1 MIDKEMDDLTAL
13 WQQAKA
19 GSSEQSTSDIDS
31 IIKAGEARKKNA
43 LAAHYGNAAVL
54 SGTVVMLVFYF
65 YYLYDFQDMLSK
77 IGYNLM
83 IGGLTIRIVIEFFSA
98 WRSRKVKFSD
108 TAAGSLKNSVSFH
121 EFRKRIHGP
130 VTIII
135 FGLYFVGFYMLT
147 PEFSRYISI
156 GWLIAMD
163 VSAIVVAIILI
174 LFIRK
179 GIRQELRD
187 LEKLVELQRSLAKEN

>member
-1 MIDKEMDDLTAL
+1 MKDKEMDDLTTL

-19 GSSEQSTSDIDS
+19 GSNEPSASNITS
-31 IIKAGEARKKNA
+31 IIKAGEVRKKNT

-54 SGTVVMLVFYF
+54 SGTVAMLVFYF
-65 YYLYDFQDMLSK
+65 YYLYNFQDVLSK
-77 IGYNLM
+77 VGYNLM
-83 IGGLTIRIVIEFFSA
+83 IGGLSVRIIIELFSV
-98 WRSRKVKFSD
+98 WRSRKIKFSD
-108 TAAGSLKNSVSFH
+108 TAAGSLKNSVAFH

-147 PEFSRYISI
+147 PEFSRHISM
-156 GWLIAMD
+156 GWLILMD
-163 VSAIVVAIILI
+163 ASAVVVAVVLI

-179 GIRQELRD
+179 GVRQELKD
-187 LEKLVELQRSLAKEN
+187 LEKMVELQQSLTKES

>member
-1 MIDKEMDDLTAL
+1 MKDKEMDDLTAL

-19 GSSEQSTSDIDS
+19 SSSKQSAADISS
-31 IIKAGEARKKNA
+31 IIKAGEVRKKNT

-54 SGTVVMLVFYF
+54 SGTVAMLVFYF
-65 YYLYDFQDMLSK
+65 YYLYDFQDILSK
-77 IGYNLM
+77 VGYNLM
-83 IGGLTIRIVIEFFSA
+83 IGGLAVRIVIELFSV
-98 WRSRKVKFSD
+98 WRSRKIKFSD
-108 TAAGSLKNSVSFH
+108 TAESSLKNSVAFY
-121 EFRKRIHGP
+121 EFRKHIHGP

-147 PEFSRYISI
+147 PEFSRHISM
-156 GWLIAMD
+156 GWLILMD
-163 VSAIVVAIILI
+163 ASAVAVAVVLI

-187 LEKLVELQRSLAKEN
+187 LEKMVDLQGSLTKEN